1 MSDEIITAL
10 IGLGGSALGSIIG
23 IICNTRLTNYRIE
36 QLEKKVDKHNTVVER
51 TYKVEERLSV
61 MDEEIKV
68 VNHRINDLEEER
80 K

>member
-23 IICNTRLTNYRIE
+23 IICNTRLTTYRIK
-36 QLEKKVDKHNTVVER
+36 QLEKKVDKHNTVIDR
-51 TYKVEERLSV
+51 TYKVESRLDV
-61 MDEEIKV
+61 IDEEIKV
-68 VNHRINDLEEER
+68 ANHRINDLEER

>member
-10 IGLGGSALGSIIG
+10 IGVVGSGLGSLIG
-23 IICNTRLTNYRIE
+23 IICNTKLTNYRIE

-61 MDEEIKV
+61 IDEEIKV
-68 VNHRINDLEEER
+68 ANHRINDLEEER